1 MYNRKVSIYL
11 RNIDLKEERLMKD
24 QKLLGEE
31 SELKLLIKY
40 SVPAIIGMLVNALY
54 NIVDRI
60 FIGHIPG
67 VGPMAITGVGI
78 TMPIMSI
85 LLGFGMLIGIG
96 ATANISIKFGQNKR
110 KDAEKILGN
119 SVVLITIISLVLT
132 IIGIVFANSILHL
145 FGASEATIFY
155 AKEYINVILLGTIF
169 NLMSFSLYSTIR
181 ADGNPKMSAAVMV
194 LGCIINVIL
203 DAVFIFVFNLGI
215 KGAALATVISQIV
228 TTLIMLYYYTLGG
241 SNLKLK
247 LETLKLDWGLVKIVL
262 AIGVAPFSM
271 QMAASVV
278 QVIANNAL
286 RMYGGDLAIG
296 AMAAISSIAMIFLMP
311 IFGINQGSQP
321 IIGYNYGAKKYERA
335 QKTVKLAMIA
345 ATTILV
351 LGGIL
356 IQAFP
361 ALVISMFNS
370 DPKLL
375 EIGVPGLR
383 IYLFMMPIIGI
394 SIIGSNYFQSIGK
407 AKLATFLS
415 LLRQVILLIPL
426 TLILPK
432 IAGLG
437 LTGVWLAGT
446 LSDFLST
453 IITGLFIIKEFKKE
467 DSIEDEKAI

>member
-1 MYNRKVSIYL
+1 
-11 RNIDLKEERLMKD
+11 MKD

-132 IIGIVFANSILHL
+132 IVGIVFANSILHL

-296 AMAAISSIAMIFLMP
+296 AMAAISSISMIFLMP
-311 IFGINQGSQP
+311 IFGINQGS
-321 IIGYNYGAKKYERA
+321 
-335 QKTVKLAMIA
+335 A

-467 DSIEDEKAI
+467 YSIEDKKAI

>member
-1 MYNRKVSIYL
+1 
-11 RNIDLKEERLMKD
+11 
-24 QKLLGEE
+24 
-31 SELKLLIKY
+31 
-40 SVPAIIGMLVNALY
+40 
-54 NIVDRI
+54 
-60 FIGHIPG
+60 
-67 VGPMAITGVGI
+67 
-78 TMPIMSI
+78 
-85 LLGFGMLIGIG
+85 
-96 ATANISIKFGQNKR
+96 
-110 KDAEKILGN
+110 
-119 SVVLITIISLVLT
+119 
-132 IIGIVFANSILHL
+132 
-145 FGASEATIFY
+145 
-155 AKEYINVILLGTIF
+155 
-169 NLMSFSLYSTIR
+169 MSFSLYSTIR

-247 LETLKLDWGLVKIVL
+247 FETLKLDWRLVKIVL

-426 TLILPK
+426 TLVLPK

-446 LSDFLST
+446 VSDFLST

>member
-1 MYNRKVSIYL
+1 
-11 RNIDLKEERLMKD
+11 MKD

-31 SELKLLIKY
+31 SEIKLLIKY

-54 NIVDRI
+54 NIVDRM

-67 VGPMAITGVGI
+67 VGSMAITGVGV

-85 LLGFGMLIGIG
+85 LLGFGMLVGIG
-96 ATANISIKFGQNKR
+96 ATANISIKFGQNNR

-132 IIGIVFANSILHL
+132 VIGIGFANNILHL
-145 FGASEATIFY
+145 FGASDATMLY

-169 NLMSFSLYSTIR
+169 NLMSFSLSSTMR
-181 ADGNPKMSAAVMV
+181 ADGNPKMSAAIMV
-194 LGCIINVIL
+194 LGCVINVIL

-228 TTLIMLYYYTLGG
+228 STLIALYYYTLGG

-247 LETLKLDWGLVKIVL
+247 FETLKLDWRLVKIIL
-262 AIGVAPFSM
+262 AIGIAPFSM
-271 QMAASVV
+271 QIAASVV

-286 RMYGGDLAIG
+286 KTYGGDLAIG
-296 AMAAISSIAMIFLMP
+296 AMAAISSISMIFLMP

-345 ATTILV
+345 ATVILV
-351 LGGIL
+351 IGGIF
-356 IQAFP
+356 IQALP
-361 ALVISMFNS
+361 SVAISMFNA

-432 IAGLG
+432 VAGLG
-437 LTGVWLAGT
+437 LIGVWLAGPV
-446 LSDFLST
+446 SDFLST
-453 IITGLFIIKEFKKE
+453 IITGIFIVKEFKKE
-467 DSIEDEKAI
+467 YIIENEEKAI

>member
-1 MYNRKVSIYL
+1 
-11 RNIDLKEERLMKD
+11 MKD

-31 SELKLLIKY
+31 SEIKLLIKY

-54 NIVDRI
+54 NIVDRM

-96 ATANISIKFGQNKR
+96 ATANISIKFGQNNR

-119 SVVLITIISLVLT
+119 SVVLIAIISLVLT
-132 IIGIVFANSILHL
+132 IVGIVFANSILHL

-203 DAVFIFVFNLGI
+203 DAVFIFIFDLGI
-215 KGAALATVISQIV
+215 KGAAWATVISQIV

-247 LETLKLDWGLVKIVL
+247 ISTLKIDWRLVKIIV

-278 QVIANNAL
+278 QIIANNAL
-286 RMYGGDLAIG
+286 KTYGGDLAIG
-296 AMAAISSIAMIFLMP
+296 AMAAISSISMIFLMP

-335 QKTVKLAMIA
+335 QKTVKLAIIA
-345 ATTILV
+345 ATIILV
-351 LGGIL
+351 LGGIF
-356 IQAFP
+356 IQTFP
-361 ALVISMFNS
+361 EVAISMFNA

-394 SIIGSNYFQSIGK
+394 PIIGSNYFQSIGK

-437 LTGVWLAGT
+437 LIGVWLAGT
-446 LSDFLST
+446 VSDFLST
-453 IITGLFIIKEFKKE
+453 IITGIFVVKEFKKE
-467 DSIEDEKAI
+467 DIVEVAENAI

>member
-1 MYNRKVSIYL
+1 
-11 RNIDLKEERLMKD
+11 
-24 QKLLGEE
+24 
-31 SELKLLIKY
+31 
-40 SVPAIIGMLVNALY
+40 
-54 NIVDRI
+54 
-60 FIGHIPG
+60 
-67 VGPMAITGVGI
+67 
-78 TMPIMSI
+78 
-85 LLGFGMLIGIG
+85 
-96 ATANISIKFGQNKR
+96 
-110 KDAEKILGN
+110 
-119 SVVLITIISLVLT
+119 
-132 IIGIVFANSILHL
+132 
-145 FGASEATIFY
+145 
-155 AKEYINVILLGTIF
+155 
-169 NLMSFSLYSTIR
+169 
-181 ADGNPKMSAAVMV
+181 
-194 LGCIINVIL
+194 
-203 DAVFIFVFNLGI
+203 
-215 KGAALATVISQIV
+215 
-228 TTLIMLYYYTLGG
+228 
-241 SNLKLK
+241 
-247 LETLKLDWGLVKIVL
+247 
-262 AIGVAPFSM
+262 M

-426 TLILPK
+426 TLVLPK
-432 IAGLG
+432 IVGLG

-467 DSIEDEKAI
+467 DSIEDKKAI

>member
-1 MYNRKVSIYL
+1 
-11 RNIDLKEERLMKD
+11 MKD

-132 IIGIVFANSILHL
+132 IVGIVFANSILHL

-241 SNLKLK
+241 SNFQCRWL
-247 LETLKLDWGLVKIVL
+247 
-262 AIGVAPFSM
+262 
-271 QMAASVV
+271 
-278 QVIANNAL
+278 QV
-286 RMYGGDLAIG
+286 
-296 AMAAISSIAMIFLMP
+296 
-311 IFGINQGSQP
+311 
-321 IIGYNYGAKKYERA
+321 
-335 QKTVKLAMIA
+335 
-345 ATTILV
+345 
-351 LGGIL
+351 
-356 IQAFP
+356 
-361 ALVISMFNS
+361 
-370 DPKLL
+370 
-375 EIGVPGLR
+375 
-383 IYLFMMPIIGI
+383 
-394 SIIGSNYFQSIGK
+394 
-407 AKLATFLS
+407 
-415 LLRQVILLIPL
+415 
-426 TLILPK
+426 
-432 IAGLG
+432 
-437 LTGVWLAGT
+437 
-446 LSDFLST
+446 
-453 IITGLFIIKEFKKE
+453 
-467 DSIEDEKAI
+467 